1 MLHSHITATPKK
13 RIQTPHL
20 SEPHHGSVKDPRP
33 GTTPRFPGA
42 DTSAQVLTDSHIR
55 KHSLMFDDVA
65 HQSRNSFCADL
76 NLKATTPPKK
86 ENKITSTKTSNQI
99 HT

>member
-13 RIQTPHL
+13 IQTPHL

-33 GTTPRFPGA
+33 GTTPHLPGA